1 MSSVP
6 SQPEPTPLVPGEAGA
21 PAPSVATPPP
31 PTPGIAGHA
40 RRPEHGSL
48 IAGFPW
54 HVHVPVLFVG
64 AAVALAF
71 GLTMPVMRVEKA
83 IFWETDYTLITGA
96 RGLWD
101 KGERFLA
108 AVLLLFSGVF
118 PVIKL
123 ALLGAMLILPMRPGP
138 RARLVDLTDAVG
150 RWSMLDVFVV
160 ALFIV
165 LARSALIA
173 TAEPA
178 PGLYVFCGAIIASML
193 LSLELRRLSS
203 RLARAQRASGP

>member
-1 MSSVP
+1 MHPPSSQSEEPAVNTP
-6 SQPEPTPLVPGEAGA
+6 STRDHHSAAA
-21 PAPSVATPPP
+21 PAPAPAPVPAPAPGAHPAPHREHASSLVA
-31 PTPGIAGHA
+31 
-40 RRPEHGSL
+40 R
-48 IAGFPW
+48 FPW
-54 HVHVPVLFVG
+54 HVHVPILLI
-64 AAVALAF
+64 AAIVTLIF
-71 GLTMPVMRVEKA
+71 GLTLPVMKVERA
-83 IFWETDYTLITGA
+83 IFWEKHYTLITGA

-101 KGERFLA
+101 KGEHFLA

-123 ALLGAMLILPMRPGP
+123 VLLGALLIFPMRARP
-138 RARLVDLTDAVG
+138 RARLIDVTDAVG

-178 PGLYVFCGAIIASML
+178 PGLYVFCGAIVLSMV
-193 LSLELRRLSS
+193 LSLEMRRLS
-203 RLARAQRASGP
+203 RRAHA

>member
-1 MSSVP
+1 MSSLP
-6 SQPEPTPLVPGEAGA
+6 SQPEPTPGGPVEAGA
-21 PAPSVATPPP
+21 PAPIVTTSQSVPPAAPPP
-31 PTPGIAGHA
+31 PPRA
-40 RRPEHGSL
+40 PHGSL
-48 IAGFPW
+48 IASYPW
-54 HVHVPVLFVG
+54 HVHVPVLFLG

-96 RGLWD
+96 QGLWE

-123 ALLGAMLILPMRPGP
+123 LLLGAMLILPMRPGP

-173 TAEPA
+173 TAAPA

-193 LSLELRRLSS
+193 LSLELRRLSN
-203 RLARAQRASGP
+203 RLAREQRAGGL